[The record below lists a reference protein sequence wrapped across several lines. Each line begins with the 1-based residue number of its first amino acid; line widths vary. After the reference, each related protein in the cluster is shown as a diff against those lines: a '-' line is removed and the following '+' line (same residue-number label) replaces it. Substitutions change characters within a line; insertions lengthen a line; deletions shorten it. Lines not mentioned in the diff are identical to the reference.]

1 MASAHYLSLS
11 LTWLVHCPAISAA
24 LSATCRGCLWRDP
37 GLEGVCPADQ
47 GRSSSQPVTDGGRGT
62 RAPPAS
68 FPLGSADSEVCSVQ
82 PEFWLPH
89 SDFDIMSCLLAAFPS
104 PGFLPTSYSVFR
116 DHIPN
121 ELLAFESHLFLG
133 EPKVGALG
141 SLLIV
146 EVYIVANR
154 SVPPVVHMGSA
165 QG

>member
-24 LSATCRGCLWRDP
+24 LSSTCRGCLWRDP

-82 PEFWLPH
+82 PEFWLPR

-104 PGFLPTSYSVFR
+104 PGFLLTSYSVFR